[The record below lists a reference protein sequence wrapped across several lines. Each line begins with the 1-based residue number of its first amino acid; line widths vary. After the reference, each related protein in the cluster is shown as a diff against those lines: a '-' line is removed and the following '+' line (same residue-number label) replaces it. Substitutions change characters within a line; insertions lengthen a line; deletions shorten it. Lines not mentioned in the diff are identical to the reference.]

1 MLNLIR
7 IHAGTNPFFARLC
20 KFVFSLS
27 RFSFIALCS
36 AESCTEL
43 NNCLFHTFAR
53 KKYVATSH
61 IWPLCSIQD
70 CLHRVSLEGSENL
83 FRHKSKLV
91 ANSTETKTMDL
102 QREENSAR
110 MWQKKV
116 YFKWSQRSF
125 GVPQIKFLF
134 LVKI

>member
-1 MLNLIR
+1 MPAPTLFL
-7 IHAGTNPFFARLC
+7 HAFANS
-20 KFVFSLS
+20 FFSLS

-53 KKYVATSH
+53 KNMSRLLT
-61 IWPLCSIQD
+61 WPLCSIQD
-70 CLHRVSLEGSENL
+70 GLHRVSLEGSENL